1 MSYSITTSNN
11 ATSYLVPDGRLNSD
25 TSLDFIGKGTTAY
38 GTSLNSN
45 FLHLLESFAAPT
57 PPARSIAGQIW
68 FDTSTGYLKVSNGL
82 GFNYVTG
89 PIDFIDHSTIGNILL
104 QSSSITGTLTNANVN
119 ITPNGTGSTVI
130 KNIASN
136 NFTVGRVPYIAANG
150 ALVTNAMSYNV
161 VTDTLAAAYLTAGSG
176 ISGLLTTAAQTNITS
191 LGTLNTLAV
200 NSASAISLTS
210 ANTNVVGN
218 ATVSANLGVSGTGN
232 FAGTVNAATVLATS
246 IGNSTTVMTAAT
258 FTGTHNGTHNGALN
272 GAHNGTV
279 GATTA
284 NTGNFT
290 TITASTIS
298 TTGGLSGVATNFN
311 TNPASIDTGR
321 IFAIYNTNYMPGASY
336 SSSDS
341 RIFDFGV
348 TTGNIAYL
356 RTSGTNG
363 FQILS
368 GGSGTSFNNSILPTT
383 TATYNLGSSS
393 ATWATIYGLAT
404 SAKYADLAENY
415 VADDDYE
422 PGTVVIFGGDQE
434 VTVCDKDA
442 SNAIA
447 GVISTEPGYLMN
459 AAINVPHVA
468 TVALVGRVPTKVKGP
483 IKKGQMLVG
492 TADGMARA
500 EDNPKMGT
508 VIGKA
513 LKDFNG
519 DVGVIEVVVGRL

>member
-210 ANTNVVGN
+210 ANTN
-218 ATVSANLGVSGTGN
+218 
-232 FAGTVNAATVLATS
+232 AATVLATS

-383 TATYNLGSSS
+383 TATYNLGSSG

>member
-11 ATSYLVPDGRLNSD
+11 ATSYLVTDGRLNSD
-25 TSLDFIGKGTTAY
+25 TTLDFIGKGTTAY

-45 FLHLLESFAAPT
+45 FLHLLESFANSS
-57 PPARSIAGQIW
+57 PPARSIAGQVW
-68 FDTSTGYLKVSNGL
+68 FDTATGYLKVSNGL
-82 GFNYVTG
+82 GFKYVTG

-104 QSSSITGTLTNANVN
+104 QSSSIAGTLTNANVN

-161 VTDTLAAAYLTAGSG
+161 VTDTLTAAYLTAGSG
-176 ISGLLTTAAQTNITS
+176 ISGLLTTAAQTNVTS

-200 NSASAISLTS
+200 NSSTAISLTS

-218 ATVSANLGVSGTGN
+218 ATVSANLGVSGSGN

-246 IGNSTTVMTAAT
+246 IGNATTAMTAAT

-272 GAHNGTV
+272 GPFNGTV
-279 GATTA
+279 GATTP
-284 NTGNFT
+284 NTGVFT
-290 TITASTIS
+290 TL
-298 TTGGLSGVATNFN
+298 TTSGTVSLGSSGVAAGSIRAINFN
-311 TNPASIDTGR
+311 APEISWQNTASSTVYFNVSDTAGSNGNTMSLYIR
-321 IFAIYNTNYMPGASY
+321 GLASAGSASASLTRMTVQATDTYFAGHVSPS
-336 SSSDS
+336 
-341 RIFDFGV
+341 
-348 TTGNIAYL
+348 
-356 RTSGTNG
+356 
-363 FQILS
+363 
-368 GGSGTSFNNSILPTT
+368 T
-383 TATYNLGSSS
+383 TATYNLGSASYN
-393 ATWATIYGLAT
+393 WGTIYGLAT

>member
-11 ATSYLVPDGRLNSD
+11 ATSYLVPDGRLNSE

-57 PPARSIAGQIW
+57 SPARSIAGQIW

-104 QSSSITGTLTNANVN
+104 QSSGITGTLTNANVN

-161 VTDTLAAAYLTAGSG
+161 VTDTLAASYLTAGSG

-246 IGNSTTVMTAAT
+246 IGNATTAMTAAT

-284 NTGNFT
+284 NSGVFT
-290 TITASTIS
+290 TITATGTVSLGSSGANAGSIRAINFNAPELSWQNAASSTVYFNVSDTAGSNGNTMNLQIR
-298 TTGGLSGVATNFN
+298 GLGSAGTASVPLTSVVVNATNTYF
-311 TNPASIDTGR
+311 
-321 IFAIYNTNYMPGASY
+321 
-336 SSSDS
+336 
-341 RIFDFGV
+341 
-348 TTGNIAYL
+348 
-356 RTSGTNG
+356 
-363 FQILS
+363 
-368 GGSGTSFNNSILPTT
+368 GGSVLPST
-383 TATYNLGSSS
+383 TATYNLGSSG

-492 TADGMARA
+492 TSDGMARA

-513 LKDFNG
+513 LKDFDG
-519 DVGVIEVVVGRL
+519 DVGIIEVVVGRL